1 MAADAAPS
9 EIKNLEIYRLRE
21 LMPTSGQMVVKIVGT
36 SETLE
41 TIASEFPY
49 PWQRN
54 RAIAIDFERWLQL
67 SEPQRDLLFLR
78 EVCWLTGMRWFEP
91 QWQQGVALL
100 AAAVTAFEL
109 AQGDGVGAIAAGSLG
124 GGAGWQWWQQR
135 RSPEQQ
141 VNADRRGIAVA
152 QRRGY
157 DTVAAAGALLGG
169 IEAIAVLDGNSGLSF
184 IDQVRC
190 QTLRGILN
198 PLNQARKSS

>member
-1 MAADAAPS
+1 MAADATPS
-9 EIKNLEIYRLRE
+9 DIKSSEMYRLRA
-21 LMPTSGQMVVKIVGT
+21 LIPASGRMVVKIVDAP
-36 SETLE
+36 EAVQ

-54 RAIAIDFERWLQL
+54 RAIAIDFDRWLQL
-67 SEPQRDLLFLR
+67 PEPQRDLLFLR

-100 AAAVTAFEL
+100 AAVVTTFEL
-109 AQGDGVGAIAAGSLG
+109 AQGDGVGAIAAGALA

-135 RSPEQQ
+135 RSPERQ
-141 VNADRRGIAVA
+141 VDADRGAIAVA

-157 DTVAAAGALLGG
+157 DTVAAATALLAG

-184 IDQVRC
+184 TDQVRC
-190 QTLRGILN
+190 QNLRGILN
-198 PLNQARKSS
+198 PLNQASKSS